1 MAVETILR
9 GMILFIRVK
18 MLQKFS
24 AMQRYEDEFLNELSA
39 PKELWGA
46 VKKTDHMPDFSEN
59 FIGIGAVRRENWVL
73 LWRKNMLFASL

>member
-1 MAVETILR
+1 
-9 GMILFIRVK
+9 MILFIRVK

-39 PKELWGA
+39 PKELRGA